1 MHLADVVALC
11 RKQASAAIYADSC
24 MHKVHQLAKS
34 YLEEPGARSGTQ
46 LVLSACAACDAG
58 ELRWQ
63 HFARRR
69 GEKGAERVQAFWLL
83 PAPASSWQECGSV
96 AEALKAV
103 CVAVDMPTCRELHDC
118 TEVGTYFLK
127 KYV

>member
-46 LVLSACAACDAG
+46 RHAAGALSVRSLRCRRASAAA
-58 ELRWQ
+58 LRTP
-63 HFARRR
+63 ARREGGR
-69 GEKGAERVQAFWLL
+69 EGAGVL
-83 PAPASSWQECGSV
+83 APASAGQFLARMRQCG
-96 AEALKAV
+96 
-103 CVAVDMPTCRELHDC
+103 
-118 TEVGTYFLK
+118 
-127 KYV
+127 